1 MKMPNLTSQQDLC
14 VSFNSSV
21 GVKTNKQQKK
31 REERKG
37 HSLI

>member
-1 MKMPNLTSQQDLC
+1 MPNLISQQDLC

-31 REERKG
+31 ERKERVT
-37 HSLI
+37 L